1 MNPFDPYN
9 PQDTNHPD
17 NNPNYNPGNNLNNNP
32 NYNPGNDLNSNPN
45 YNPGNDLNYN
55 PNYDP
60 GNIPNNQGQELNPF
74 ARQSGGIPWQGMPQ
88 STPTFGN
95 AGGYTPLNQYDSYAD
110 YNPYAGMD
118 LPVSE
123 GEAGGSAKTGTEGKK
138 KSKLGLILGITAG
151 VVAVAALLVL
161 WLGGFLH
168 SKSGKYVWDD
178 YQVFGMMVELSIDG
192 SEGEIKITADG
203 KEQTQKCSVE
213 FYEDKVELT
222 MNGKYLI
229 CNYDRKRQTITVP
242 DDTYLKGDIVLEKD

>member
-9 PQDTNHPD
+9 PQESSSQN
-17 NNPNYNPGNNLNNNP
+17 NNPNNTPDYNPGNNANTP
-32 NYNPGNDLNSNPN
+32 KYNPGNNAG
-45 YNPGNDLNYN
+45 PG
-55 PNYDP
+55 
-60 GNIPNNQGQELNPF
+60 GQELNPF

-88 STPTFGN
+88 STQTYGN
-95 AGGYTPLNQYDSYAD
+95 AEGYTPLNQYDSYANYD
-110 YNPYAGMD
+110 PYAGMD
-118 LPVSE
+118 LPGVT
-123 GEAGGSAKTGTEGKK
+123 GEAENGSVKSGSEEKK
-138 KSKLGLILGITAG
+138 KSKLGMILGISIGGLA
-151 VVAVAALLVL
+151 VVALLVL

-168 SKSGKYVWDD
+168 SKSGKYIWDD
-178 YQVFGMMVELSIDG
+178 YQVFGMMVELTIDG
-192 SEGEIKITADG
+192 SEGEIRITADG

>member
-9 PQDTNHPD
+9 PQGNNNQGNNPGNYSN
-17 NNPNYNPGNNLNNNP
+17 NNPNNNLNYNPNNNP
-32 NYNPGNDLNSNPN
+32 NYNPN
-45 YNPGNDLNYN
+45 YNQGNHTN
-55 PNYDP
+55 PE
-60 GNIPNNQGQELNPF
+60 GQELNPF
-74 ARQSGGIPWQGMPQ
+74 AR
-88 STPTFGN
+88 PTF
-95 AGGYTPLNQYDSYAD
+95 TSLNQYESYAD
-110 YNPYAGMD
+110 YDPYAGMN
-118 LPVSE
+118 LPGNTV
-123 GEAGGSAKTGTEGKK
+123 EAEKRAGKNSRNEKK
-138 KSKLGLILGITAG
+138 KSKLGLILGISAG
-151 VVAVAALLVL
+151 GLAAAAVLVL

-192 SEGEIKITADG
+192 SEGEIKISADG